1 MPVTD
6 DCRALLGAISDYT
19 AERSLG
25 PGSDLRA
32 ARAAFDA
39 MFPELFRRL
48 GGSGVDGVVVEERAD
63 PAGEGWS
70 VRLSRPAASPARP
83 GPALLYLHGGGFVM
97 GTPAM
102 SAPVADRLAVRL
114 GAVVASVGYRLA
126 PEHPHPA
133 PADDARA
140 ALRWLRG
147 SAVELGIDPDRVAAA
162 GDSAG
167 ATLALLTALDP
178 RAHPLRALA
187 LAYPGAGPR
196 LDRPSVERFGD
207 GRFGITAGEL
217 RAFHR
222 LLLPEGADPDDP
234 GVSPLG
240 LPRLGTLPPTR
251 IVVAGHDPLRDDG
264 RALAAAIAD
273 AGVDVD
279 LLEAAGAV
287 HGFLLFPGVVAAA
300 TRMVDELGGF
310 LDRHL
315 APAAAA
321 RTGAA

>member
-1 MPVTD
+1 MTVSD
-6 DCRALLGAISDYT
+6 DCRALLDAIGGYLT
-19 AERSLG
+19 ERRTG
-25 PGSDLRA
+25 PDDDLAA

-48 GGSGVDGVVVEERAD
+48 GGTPVDGVAVEHLPD

-70 VRLSRPAASPARP
+70 VRLSRPTVAAAEPA
-83 GPALLYLHGGGFVM
+83 PALLHLHGGGFVM

-102 SAPVADRLAVRL
+102 SAPFTDRLAVRL

-133 PADDARA
+133 PLDDARA
-140 ALRWLRG
+140 ALRWLG
-147 SAVELGIDPDRVAAA
+147 TSARELGVDADRVGAV

-178 RAHPLRALA
+178 GTGPLRALA

-207 GRFGITAGEL
+207 GSCGITAAEL
-217 RAFHR
+217 RAFYGM
-222 LLLPEGADPDDP
+222 LLPAGTDPEDP
-234 GVSPLG
+234 QVAPLRST
-240 LPRLGTLPPTR
+240 RLGTLPPTR

-287 HGFLLFPGVVAAA
+287 HGFLLFPGVVDDA
-300 TRMVDELGGF
+300 TRMVDELVGF
-310 LDRHL
+310 LSRHL
-315 APAAAA
+315 VPAAARA
-321 RTGAA
+321 GAA